1 MQQFLRDNEL
11 GIDFI
16 ECARS
21 LVGTHLE
28 IAMQHALVE
37 PIQERCASTNELF
50 LQSILMGEF
59 TIVCVCLSL
68 SLRVS
73 VTMFGVGFNLQQL
86 SHTTSLLVFGLG
98 CRRWRTF
105 ARCAI

>member
-59 TIVCVCLSL
+59 TIVCVCVSL
-68 SLRVS
+68 SASECDNVWC
-73 VTMFGVGFNLQQL
+73 MFQ
-86 SHTTSLLVFGLG
+86 
-98 CRRWRTF
+98 F
-105 ARCAI
+105 ATAISYY